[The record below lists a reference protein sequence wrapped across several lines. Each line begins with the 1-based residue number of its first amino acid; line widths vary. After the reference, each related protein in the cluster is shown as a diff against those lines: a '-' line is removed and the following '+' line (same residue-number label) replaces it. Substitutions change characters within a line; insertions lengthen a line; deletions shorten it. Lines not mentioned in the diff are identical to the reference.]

1 MKRWIL
7 FACVLSSCGGGEED
21 EIEARAQQCEQ
32 VRDRLVDLRLSAS
45 HTLGKDYE
53 QHRETMKQALG
64 DGFLDSCARSI
75 SGGQATC
82 VLEAKDSQAAAECL
96 TSEAMGTK

>member
-7 FACVLSSCGGGEED
+7 FACVLSSCGGEED
-21 EIEARAQQCEQ
+21 EVEARAQQCEQ

-45 HTLGKDYE
+45 QSSGKDYE

-64 DGFLDSCARSI
+64 DGFLDACSKRI
-75 SGGQATC
+75 SAGQAAC
-82 VLEAKDSQAAAECL
+82 VLEAKDSHAAAECL
-96 TSEAMGTK
+96 ASEATGTN